1 MSKSQG
7 GYTLTEII
15 VAVAVIA
22 ILAGAMT
29 PLIFKQIERSRD
41 SRATQDINAFKAAFV
56 QYYAD
61 TQFWPCGWN
70 GARDRNQHVD
80 IDDFSCLYEDD
91 GQNGWDGP
99 YLGASAGTS
108 PQTVA
113 VQDGDGQ
120 WTGVVDPWGAPYR
133 LYARRANAR
142 NAEHGYIVLYSQGKD
157 ARRNTSVTELINGQ
171 AQGDD
176 IVLVVSNRA
185 KG

>member
-99 YLGASAGTS
+99 YLGNSAGTS

-120 WTGVVDPWGAPYR
+120 WTGVVDPWGAPY
-133 LYARRANAR
+133 ASMHAGPA
-142 NAEHGYIVLYSQGKD
+142 HGT
-157 ARRNTSVTELINGQ
+157 RNTATSCCTP
-171 AQGDD
+171 
-176 IVLVVSNRA
+176 RA
-185 KG
+185 KTPAATRASAT